1 MNKITFTLN
10 GERKQVVLEPADMTV
25 LEYLRHAGYVG
36 TKEGCAEGDCG
47 ACTIAVV
54 GQSEDTNGQSRAQ
67 FHAVNSCL
75 MPLGALAGQT
85 AITVE
90 GVSPDAN
97 VRELASLHPVQQA
110 MVDTGG
116 SQCGYCTPGF
126 IMSMFSA
133 YYRGEVTDEDIEGNL
148 CRCTGYAPIRRA
160 MAQLPKPSADD
171 PFVKVLEAASNSKDN
186 SASIMNVADKGNVK
200 GNVTDRGYLLPQTLE
215 DAFAILTAQP
225 DATIIA
231 GATDLGVDIN
241 HDRLTSDTLLSLE
254 HIPELQTLDISD
266 EAVTIGA
273 GVTLSRLEHLGM
285 FPALSEMLS
294 WFASRQIRNR
304 ATIGGNIATASPIG
318 DLPPVLLAYDA
329 TLTIA
334 NVNGTRTLL
343 LADFFQGYRQTAL
356 EPGDIITHV
365 TIPRAKTVGSS
376 TRVSQSYKV
385 GKRGTDDI
393 SIVAAAFCIDLDAT
407 NHVLHARLA
416 YGGVA
421 ATPARALEVETW
433 LVGKPWQA
441 STIQEAKMKLK
452 NAFTPLTDV
461 RGSAAYRKML
471 VANLFEKF
479 FVETNTQLEEVLA

>member
-10 GERKQVVLEPADMTV
+10 GQRKQVVLEPADITV
-25 LEYLRHAGYVG
+25 LEYLRSAGFVG

-54 GQSEDTNGQSRAQ
+54 CQNDPKNGQKRAQ
-67 FHAVNSCL
+67 FQAVNSCL

-90 GVSPDAN
+90 GVSPEAD
-97 VRELASLHPVQQA
+97 VRELDSLHPVQQA
-110 MVDTGG
+110 MVETGG

-133 YYRGEVTDEDIEGNL
+133 YYRGEVSDEDIEGNL

-160 MAQLPKPSADD
+160 MAQLPTPSADD
-171 PFVKVLEAASNSKDN
+171 PFVKLLDLASSRADNPTAVLPIDASD
-186 SASIMNVADKGNVK
+186 
-200 GNVTDRGYLLPQTLE
+200 TGYLLPQTLE
-215 DAFAILTAQP
+215 DALACLAAQP
-225 DATIIA
+225 HATIIA
-231 GATDLGVDIN
+231 GATDVGVDIN
-241 HDRLTSDTLLSLE
+241 HDRLTSETLVSLE
-254 HIPELQTLDISD
+254 HIPELQTLNVGDN
-266 EAVTIGA
+266 AVTIGA
-273 GVTLSRLEHLGM
+273 GVTLSQLEHLDM

-304 ATIGGNIATASPIG
+304 ATLGGNIATASPIG

-334 NVNGTRTLL
+334 NVDGTRTLP
-343 LADFFQGYRQTAL
+343 LADFFKGYRQTAL
-356 EPGDIITHV
+356 TPGDIISHV
-365 TIPRAKTVGSS
+365 TIPRNKIPEASA
-376 TRVSQSYKV
+376 RLSQSYKV

-407 NHVLHARLA
+407 NTIVHARLA

-421 ATPARALEVETW
+421 ATPARARDVEMW
-433 LVGKPWQA
+433 LVGKPWQP
-441 STIQEAKMKLK
+441 STIQDAKARLTE
-452 NAFTPLTDV
+452 AFTPLTDM
-461 RGSAAYRKML
+461 RGSAAYRKLL

-479 FVETNTQLEEVLA
+479 FVDMTTQLEEVLA

>member
-10 GERKQVVLEPADMTV
+10 GQRKQVVQGSADMTV
-25 LEYLRHAGYVG
+25 LEYLRNTGHVG

-54 GQSEDTNGQSRAQ
+54 AQ
-67 FHAVNSCL
+67 DDQGHAYFQAVNSCL

-90 GVSPDAN
+90 GVAPDAD
-97 VRELASLHPVQQA
+97 VRELASLHPVQRA
-110 MVDTGG
+110 MVETGG

-160 MAQLPKPSADD
+160 MAQLSKPSADD
-171 PFVKVLEAASNSKDN
+171 PFVKMLEAASNGKDN
-186 SASIMNVADKGNVK
+186 AASTV
-200 GNVTDRGYLLPQTLE
+200 NVTDRGYLVPQTLA

-241 HDRLTSDTLLSLE
+241 HDRLTSETLLSVE
-254 HIPELQTLDISD
+254 HIPELQTLDVTED
-266 EAVTIGA
+266 AVTIGA
-273 GVTLSRLEHLGM
+273 GVTLSRLEHLNM
-285 FPALSEMLS
+285 FPALSEMIS

-334 NVNGTRTLL
+334 NVNGTRTLP

-356 EPGDIITHV
+356 TSGDIISHV
-365 TIPRAKTVGSS
+365 TLPRHKTPAASV
-376 TRVSQSYKV
+376 RLSQSYKV

-407 NHVLHARLA
+407 NTIVHARLA

-421 ATPARALEVETW
+421 ATPARAREVETW
-433 LVGKPWQA
+433 LVGKPWQL
-441 STIQEAKMKLK
+441 TTVQDAKTRLK
-452 NAFTPLTDV
+452 DAFSPLTDV
-461 RGSAAYRKML
+461 RGSAAYRTLL

-479 FVETNTQLEEVLA
+479 FVDMQVNNPLEEVLA

>member
-10 GERKQVVLEPADMTV
+10 GQRKQVVQGSADMTV
-25 LEYLRHAGYVG
+25 LEYLRNTGHVG

-54 GQSEDTNGQSRAQ
+54 AQDDQGHAQ
-67 FHAVNSCL
+67 FQAVNSCL

-90 GVSPDAN
+90 GVAPDAN
-97 VRELASLHPVQQA
+97 VRELASLHPVQRA
-110 MVDTGG
+110 MVETGG

-160 MAQLPKPSADD
+160 MAQLSKPSADD
-171 PFVKVLEAASNSKDN
+171 PFVKMLEAASNDKDN
-186 SASIMNVADKGNVK
+186 AASTVEVTDVEVTDTV
-200 GNVTDRGYLLPQTLE
+200 NVTDRGYLVPQTLA

-241 HDRLTSDTLLSLE
+241 HDRLTSETLLSVE
-254 HIPELQTLDISD
+254 HIPELQTLDVTED
-266 EAVTIGA
+266 AVTIGA
-273 GVTLSRLEHLGM
+273 GVTLSRLEHLNI
-285 FPALSEMLS
+285 FPALSEMIS

-334 NVNGTRTLL
+334 NVNGTRTLP

-356 EPGDIITHV
+356 TSGDIISHV
-365 TIPRAKTVGSS
+365 TIPRHKTPAAS
-376 TRVSQSYKV
+376 TRLSQSYKV

-407 NHVLHARLA
+407 NTIVHARLA

-421 ATPARALEVETW
+421 ATPARACEVETW

-441 STIQEAKMKLK
+441 STIQDAKARLK
-452 NAFTPLTDV
+452 DAFTPLTDV
-461 RGSAAYRKML
+461 RGSAAYRKLL